1 MVQWF
6 MMDIQSSDLATR
18 KALGK
23 RYLDA
28 NRLDEAI
35 QVFAQILREN
45 PTDLESYLFL
55 GDCYMIAGDA
65 EMALLFYNQAKSM
78 TAQTIQVDRRI
89 QLAKLKKF
97 ISYDESNA
105 RISEWIKDQPTL
117 PTQPLAVAEIL
128 QQLTSTPSA
137 VSEEEVLNA
146 AKLLKEII
154 YSPHPALMVAERLDE
169 INELIPALLEL
180 NIRQAR
186 ADGRLDLVEGL
197 QNLLQNIQLQ
207 KQNQISEYE
216 SSNHG
221 KKLRTSD
228 RPLKVLLLDGDLKI
242 PLLRSPFPYQEL
254 QRLGCELTAFD
265 PQQSVVLDQFD
276 VLVAVHPHLNTRV
289 MEVLAQAHAARQP
302 IVVYLEVD
310 FEQMPLTH
318 PAFEVAGLGS
328 PARAKAYSAACLL
341 ADLICVPSDAFA
353 NTLRQSGFNVAVIP
367 PAWNGD
373 NLPHTRPNQTRHT
386 INLGWIGFA
395 DELEDVFQV
404 KRMIVRVMREFP
416 QTQLIIAGDVE
427 IYQLFDNLPET
438 RRLFVPLLQ
447 DEDLGYAL
455 NQMDILLLPL
465 RNNPFH
471 HSLSD
476 YRLVAAGGRGI
487 PWIASPLPTVMS
499 WGEGGL
505 IINSTDEWHTYLRQ
519 LVLDDDLRRTL
530 GEAGK
535 RLAELRST
543 IYQGKLWQKLLF
555 ELAGEKEA

>member
-1 MVQWF
+1 
-6 MMDIQSSDLATR
+6 DIQSSDLATR

-55 GDCYMIAGDA
+55 GDCYMIGGDVQ
-65 EMALLFYNQAKSM
+65 MALLFYNQAKSM

-105 RISEWIKDQPTL
+105 KISDWIKDQPTL
-117 PTQPLAVAEIL
+117 PTQPMVVAEIL
-128 QQLTSTPSA
+128 EQLTSTSSS

-186 ADGRLDLVEGL
+186 ADGRFDLVEGL

-207 KQNQISEYE
+207 KQNQISEFE
-216 SSNHG
+216 SANHG
-221 KKLRTSD
+221 KKVRPD
-228 RPLKVLLLDGDLKI
+228 NRPLKVLLLDGDPKI
-242 PLLRSPFPYQEL
+242 PLLRSPFPSQEL
-254 QRLGCELTAFD
+254 QRLDCEVAVFD
-265 PQQSVVLDQFD
+265 PKQGLTLDQFD
-276 VLVAVHPHLNTRV
+276 VLVAVHPHLNAQI
-289 MEVLAQAHAARQP
+289 MEILAQAHAAKKP

-310 FEQMPLTH
+310 FEQMPLAH

-328 PARAKAYSAACLL
+328 PSRAKAYSAACLL

-353 NTLRQSGFNVAVIP
+353 KSLRQSGFNVAVIP
-367 PAWNGD
+367 PAWNED

-416 QTQLIIAGDVE
+416 QTQLIIAGDGEV
-427 IYQLFDNLPET
+427 YQLFDNLPEG
-438 RRLFVPLLQ
+438 RRLFIPLLQ

-487 PWIASPLPTVMS
+487 PWIASPLPTVMN

-530 GEAGK
+530 GEAGR

-543 IYQGKLWQKLLF
+543 IYQSKIWQKLLL
-555 ELAGEKEA
+555 ELTGEKEV

>member
-1 MVQWF
+1 
-6 MMDIQSSDLATR
+6 MMDIQSADLATR

-23 RYLDA
+23 RYLDE

-45 PTDLESYLFL
+45 PTDLESYFFL

-78 TAQTIQVDRRI
+78 TAQTTQVDRRI

-97 ISYDESNA
+97 ISFDEGNDK
-105 RISEWIKDQPTL
+105 ISDWIKDQPTL
-117 PTQPLAVAEIL
+117 PTQPVTVAEIL
-128 QQLTSTPSA
+128 QQLTNTPSA

-207 KQNQISEYE
+207 KQNQLSEIE
-216 SSNHG
+216 SS
-221 KKLRTSD
+221 TSENKTFHNG
-228 RPLKVLLLDGDLKI
+228 RSLKILLLDSDPRI
-242 PLLRSPFPYQEL
+242 PLLRSPFPTQEL
-254 QRLGCELTAFD
+254 QRLGCEVTPFD
-265 PQQSVVLDQFD
+265 GRQAITLDQFD
-276 VLVAVHPHLNTRV
+276 VLVAVHPHINSQI
-289 MEVLAQAHAARQP
+289 MEALAQAHVARQP

-341 ADLICVPSDAFA
+341 ADLICVPSDSFA
-353 NTLRQSGFNVAVIP
+353 NSLRQSGFKVAVIP
-367 PAWNGD
+367 PAWDGD
-373 NLPHTRPNQTRHT
+373 DPPHTRPNQTRHT
-386 INLGWIGFA
+386 INLGWIGFG

-404 KRMIVRVMREFP
+404 KRMIVRVMREYP

-427 IYQLFDNLPET
+427 VYQLFDNLPEG
-438 RRLFVPLLQ
+438 RRLYIPFLQ
-447 DEDLGYAL
+447 EEDLGYAL
-455 NQMDILLLPL
+455 NQMDILLLPM

-476 YRLVAAGGRGI
+476 YRLVSAGGRGI
-487 PWIASPLPTVMS
+487 PWIASPLPAVMN
-499 WGEGGL
+499 WREGGL

-519 LVLDDDLRRTL
+519 LVIDDDLRRSL
-530 GEAGK
+530 GEAGR
-535 RLAELRST
+535 RLAEMRSSV
-543 IYQGKLWQKLLF
+543 YQSKLWHKLLL
-555 ELAGEKEA
+555 ELAGKKEA